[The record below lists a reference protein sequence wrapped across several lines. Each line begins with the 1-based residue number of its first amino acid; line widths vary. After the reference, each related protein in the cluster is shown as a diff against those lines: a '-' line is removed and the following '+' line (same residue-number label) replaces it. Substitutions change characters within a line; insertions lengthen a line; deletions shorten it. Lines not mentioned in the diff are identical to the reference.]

1 MFTHLHTHSHFSFG
15 LGASSPEALAQA
27 AAEHGFRALAC
38 TDTNGVYGAVEFQ
51 GACDVIGVRSILG
64 AHLVA
69 NGQEVVALALDERG
83 WGALCRAITEIHWA
97 NNVVTLRERSD
108 RGDLSPNGS
117 SPLRAAYPERSRR
130 AQGDKRCLSTLLA
143 NDREGLIL
151 LSRDINLLQQILR
164 LSGPGNLYA
173 ELRPGRGRHETLGAA
188 RQMGL
193 PCVATNGVVAAQPED
208 WSRHRLLRAISLNT
222 TLSALPSDQVWPSG
236 ASLCAATELA
246 RHFPDCPEAI
256 RASEE
261 IAEQCRYRI
270 PVGERT
276 VPPRIADTGSAF
288 TQLRELTLE
297 GARRRYRALT
307 PELQDRLD
315 LELGIIAQKGFADYF
330 LVVRDIVQ
338 HAPTHCGRGSVANS
352 VVSYCLGIT
361 HVDPISC
368 GLIFERFLNL
378 QRRDPPDI
386 DLDFPWD
393 ERDKVLAYVF
403 QRYPRLHSAM
413 VANHNTFQARGAL
426 REVAKVHG
434 RPAGEIREITRR
446 IPFFYETGERLHHVV
461 ATHPNFRGLHL
472 TSNWQE
478 FARAA
483 EALVGIP
490 RHLSVHPGGVVI
502 TPRPLTDYVPVEPAA
517 KTLPSLDGSGQ
528 GLPIPV
534 IQFEKDGTE
543 DAGLVKIDLLGNRSL
558 AVIRDAIDAV
568 HGHTT
573 SRIDYTSS
581 DAGDDEGARQL
592 FRTGQTMGVFY
603 TESPASRLLC
613 AKSQADTFDLLVLN
627 TSMIRPASNKYI
639 RIYLDRLRNGTPYEP
654 LDPSLR
660 DTLTESFGIMV
671 YQEDVVNVC
680 ATFAG
685 MPPATGDGLRKALS
699 KKRPA
704 KHLAAYAEEFFTG
717 AMRLGRNPDA
727 AKQVWEMIMSF
738 AGYSFC
744 KGHSCSYIQVAQHSC
759 ALRANHPAEF
769 MAAVLSNGGGFYHAF
784 AYVAEAMRMGLTVLP
799 PDINASDFRC
809 SGKGRELRIGL
820 QFVKG
825 LSADGVE
832 RVLTA
837 RVSGTAGQRD
847 RLLSS
852 TDMGGV
858 LLPSRLPADPLTRPF
873 TSLFDFQARTGIA
886 PSDLR
891 VLIKVGALDSL
902 ADGWTRPMML
912 WLVDSAGQRD
922 RETAGQQQHTLDGAL
937 ADSHCPAV
945 PLSRCPA
952 LREYSPE
959 RRRKEEYEI
968 LGFMTDSHPMQL
980 HAERLG
986 RFHLCR
992 SSDLPQHVGRHVM
1005 AAGMLTTAKPV
1016 HTAKEEP
1023 MEFATFDDGHGLI
1036 EAVLFPDV
1044 YRERG
1049 HVLFDQGPFIF
1060 RGKVEEEFGAVT
1072 LTLTHLDRLERRPA
1086 MSG

>member
-1 MFTHLHTHSHFSFG
+1 MFTHLHTHTHFSFG
-15 LGASSPEALAQA
+15 LGVSSPAVLANA
-27 AAEHGFRALAC
+27 AVELGFSTLAC

-51 GACDVIGVRSILG
+51 RACDAVGIRPILG

-69 NGQEVVALALDERG
+69 DGQETVALAVNERG
-83 WGALCRAITEIHWA
+83 WGALCRAITAIHW
-97 NNVVTLRERSD
+97 
-108 RGDLSPNGS
+108 
-117 SPLRAAYPERSRR
+117 
-130 AQGDKRCLSTLLA
+130 GDKNILPRCPAAPLSRLLA
-143 NDREGLIL
+143 NDRDGLIL
-151 LSRDINLLQQILR
+151 LSRDVGFLERTIH
-164 LSGPGNLYA
+164 LSGPENLYA
-173 ELRPGRGRHETLGAA
+173 ELRPGRRRHETLAAA
-188 RQMGL
+188 RRLGL
-193 PCVATNGVVAAQPED
+193 PGVATNGVVAAKAED
-208 WSRHRLLRAISLNT
+208 WSRHRLLRAIALNT
-222 TLSALPSDQVWPSG
+222 TLSALPAEEVWPHG
-236 ASLCAATELA
+236 AWLCPTDELA
-246 RHFPDCPEAI
+246 RHFPDCPESL
-256 RASEE
+256 RAAMD
-261 IAEQCRYRI
+261 IAEQCLYQI
-270 PVGERT
+270 PIGQRT
-276 VPPRIADTGSAF
+276 VPPRVADTGSAF
-288 TQLRELTLE
+288 AQLRELTLE
-297 GARRRYRALT
+297 GARWRYREIT
-307 PELQDRLD
+307 PELRNRLD
-315 LELGIIAQKGFADYF
+315 LELGVIGQKGFADYF
-330 LVVRDIVQ
+330 LVVRDIVR

-361 HVDPISC
+361 HVDPIRC

-378 QRRDPPDI
+378 ERQDPPDI

-403 QRYPRLHSAM
+403 RHYPHLHSAM
-413 VANHNTFQARGAL
+413 VANHNTFQSRGAL

-434 RPAGEIREITRR
+434 RPAGEIREVTRR
-446 IPFFYETGERLHHVV
+446 IPFFYETGERLDKLI

-472 TSNWQE
+472 ASNWQD

-483 EALVGIP
+483 ESLVGVP

-502 TPRPLTDYVPVEPAA
+502 TPTPLTNYVPVECAA
-517 KTLPSLDGSGQ
+517 KTLDGFPD
-528 GLPIPV
+528 LPVPV

-573 SRIDYTSS
+573 HRIDYTSS
-581 DAGDDEGARQL
+581 AAGDDEGARKL

-613 AKSQADTFDLLVLN
+613 AKSQADTFELLVLN

-639 RIYLDRLRNGTPYEP
+639 RLYLERLRNRTPYEP
-654 LDPSLR
+654 LDPSLK

-680 ATFAG
+680 GTFAG

-784 AYVAEAMRMGLTVLP
+784 AYVAEAIRMGLRILP
-799 PDINASDFRC
+799 PDVNASDFRC
-809 SGKGRELRIGL
+809 SGKGREIRIGL

-825 LSADGVE
+825 LAGDAVE
-832 RVLTA
+832 RVLTV
-837 RVSGTAGQRD
+837 RDSGTAGQRD
-847 RLLSS
+847 SLLSS
-852 TDMGGV
+852 ARLGGV

-873 TSLFDFQARTGIA
+873 RSLIDFRARTGIT
-886 PSDLR
+886 PGDLR
-891 VLIKVGALDSL
+891 PLIKVGALDSI
-902 ADGWTRPMML
+902 AGGWTRPMML
-912 WLVDSAGQRD
+912 WAVDAGGQADRRTDGQLKHTGELHAAEQTVRLSARPPVRPPD
-922 RETAGQQQHTLDGAL
+922 WFSDLRPT
-937 ADSHCPAV
+937 V
-945 PLSRCPA
+945 PVLK
-952 LREYSPE
+952 EYSPE
-959 RRRKEEYEI
+959 RRRQEEYAA
-968 LGFMTDSHPMQL
+968 LGFITDAHPMQL
-980 HAERLG
+980 HADRLR
-986 RFHLCR
+986 RFRLCR
-992 SSDLPQHVGRHVM
+992 STDLHQHVGRHVL

-1023 MEFATFDDGHGLI
+1023 MEFATFDDGYGLI
-1036 EAVLFPDV
+1036 EAVLFPQV

-1072 LTLTHLDRLERRPA
+1072 LTITHLERLERARIN
-1086 MSG
+1086 SGR

>member
-1 MFTHLHTHSHFSFG
+1 MYTHLHTHSHFSFG
-15 LGASSPEALAQA
+15 LGASSPEVLAQA
-27 AAEHGFRALAC
+27 AAERGFGALAC

-51 GACDVIGVRSILG
+51 RACDAVGVRPILG

-69 NGQEVVALALDERG
+69 DGQEVVALAMNERG
-83 WGALCRAITEIHWA
+83 WGALCRAITAIHWRA
-97 NNVVTLRERSD
+97 GGRADGRIVAPIDPSACPSVR
-108 RGDLSPNGS
+108 LS
-117 SPLRAAYPERSRR
+117 A
-130 AQGDKRCLSTLLA
+130 LLA

-151 LSRDINLLQQILR
+151 LSRDIAFLEQTHR
-164 LSGPGNLYA
+164 LSGPENLYA
-173 ELRPGRGRHETLGAA
+173 ELRPGRKRHETLAAA
-188 RQMGL
+188 RRLGL
-193 PCVATNGVVAAQPED
+193 PAVATNGVVAAHEKD
-208 WSRHRLLRAISLNT
+208 WSRHRLLRAIALNT
-222 TLSALPSDQVWPSG
+222 TLSALPSDEVWPTG
-236 ASLCAATELA
+236 AWLCPTGDLA

-256 RASEE
+256 RAAMV
-261 IAEQCRYRI
+261 IAERCRYRI
-270 PVGERT
+270 PIGQRT

-288 TQLRELTLE
+288 AQLKELTLQ
-297 GARRRYRALT
+297 GARWRYREIT
-307 PELQDRLD
+307 PELQARLN
-315 LELGIIAQKGFADYF
+315 LELGIIGQKGFADYF

-361 HVDPISC
+361 HVDPIRC

-378 QRRDPPDI
+378 ERRDPPDI

-403 QRYPRLHSAM
+403 RQYPRMHSAM

-426 REVAKVHG
+426 REIAKVHG
-434 RPAGEIREITRR
+434 RPAGEIREVTRR
-446 IPFFYETGERLHHVV
+446 IPFFYETGERLDRLV
-461 ATHPNFRGLHL
+461 ATHPNFRGLQLASH
-472 TSNWQE
+472 WQD
-478 FARAA
+478 FARFA
-483 EALVGIP
+483 EDLVGVP

-502 TPRPLTDYVPVEPAA
+502 TPTPLTDYVPVERAA
-517 KTLPSLDGSGQ
+517 KTLDPSLCSGQ
-528 GLPIPV
+528 PPTIPV

-573 SRIDYTSS
+573 HRIDYTSS
-581 DAGDDEGARQL
+581 AAGDDEGAKAL

-613 AKSQADTFDLLVLN
+613 AKSQADTFELLVLN

-639 RIYLDRLRNGTPYEP
+639 RLYLERLREGMPYEP

-660 DTLTESFGIMV
+660 DTLSESFGIMV

-727 AKQVWEMIMSF
+727 AKEVWEMIMSF

-799 PDINASDFRC
+799 PDVNASDFRC
-809 SGKGRELRIGL
+809 NGKGREIRIGL

-825 LSADGVE
+825 LSRDGVE
-832 RVLTA
+832 RIFA
-837 RVSGTAGQRD
+837 AP
-847 RLLSS
+847 
-852 TDMGGV
+852 
-858 LLPSRLPADPLTRPF
+858 LPFRT
-873 TSLFDFQARTGIA
+873 LFDFRARTGIA

-891 VLIKVGALDSL
+891 LLIKVGALDSI
-902 ADGWTRPMML
+902 AGGWTRPMML
-912 WLVDSAGQRD
+912 WLVDSGGRAVGRSVG
-922 RETAGQQQHTLDGAL
+922 RSQHTRELHAAEQTDRLSARPTVRPPDWFSEL
-937 ADSHCPAV
+937 PPAV
-945 PLSRCPA
+945 PI

-959 RRRKEEYEI
+959 RRRREEYAT
-968 LGFMTDSHPMQL
+968 LGFITDAHPMQL
-980 HAERLG
+980 HADQLG
-986 RFHLCR
+986 RYRLCR
-992 SSDLPQHVGRHVM
+992 STELHQHVGRHVL
-1005 AAGMLTTAKPV
+1005 AAGMLITAKPV
-1016 HTAKEEP
+1016 HTATDEP

-1036 EAVLFPDV
+1036 EAVLFPGI

-1072 LTLTHLDRLERRPA
+1072 LTITQIDRLERMRA
-1086 MSG
+1086 RLR

>member
-1 MFTHLHTHSHFSFG
+1 MGRRWWRWQWTSGGGERCVAQLQRSTG
-15 LGASSPEALAQA
+15 DGGAADGADWQRPAL
-27 AAEHGFRALAC
+27 
-38 TDTNGVYGAVEFQ
+38 
-51 GACDVIGVRSILG
+51 
-64 AHLVA
+64 
-69 NGQEVVALALDERG
+69 
-83 WGALCRAITEIHWA
+83 
-97 NNVVTLRERSD
+97 
-108 RGDLSPNGS
+108 
-117 SPLRAAYPERSRR
+117 RR
-130 AQGDKRCLSTLLA
+130 QTPVLSTLLA
-143 NDREGLIL
+143 NDRDGLVL
-151 LSRDINLLQQILR
+151 LSRDIVFLEQILR
-164 LSGPGNLYA
+164 LSGPENLYA
-173 ELRPGRGRHETLGAA
+173 ELRPGRRRHETLGAA
-188 RQMGL
+188 RRMGL
-193 PCVATNGVVAAQPED
+193 PCVATNGVVAARPED

-222 TLSALPSDQVWPSG
+222 TLSALPSDQVWPTG
-236 ASLCAATELA
+236 ASLCATAELA

-256 RASEE
+256 RAAEE

-276 VPPRIADTGSAF
+276 VPPRITDTGSAF

-297 GARRRYRALT
+297 GARRRYRAIT
-307 PELQDRLD
+307 PELQDRLN

-393 ERDKVLAYVF
+393 ERDRVLAYVF

-517 KTLPSLDGSGQ
+517 KTLPSLDGPGQ
-528 GLPIPV
+528 GLPVPV

-613 AKSQADTFDLLVLN
+613 AKSRADTFDLLVLN

-639 RIYLDRLRNGTPYEP
+639 RIYLERLRNGTPYEP
-654 LDPSLR
+654 LDPCLR

-809 SGKGRELRIGL
+809 IGKGRELRIGL

-825 LSADGVE
+825 LSADAVE
-832 RVLTA
+832 RILAA
-837 RVSGTAGQRD
+837 RTRGGGAAGQ
-847 RLLSS
+847 
-852 TDMGGV
+852 
-858 LLPSRLPADPLTRPF
+858 
-873 TSLFDFQARTGIA
+873 
-886 PSDLR
+886 
-891 VLIKVGALDSL
+891 
-902 ADGWTRPMML
+902 
-912 WLVDSAGQRD
+912 
-922 RETAGQQQHTLDGAL
+922 
-937 ADSHCPAV
+937 
-945 PLSRCPA
+945 
-952 LREYSPE
+952 
-959 RRRKEEYEI
+959 
-968 LGFMTDSHPMQL
+968 
-980 HAERLG
+980 
-986 RFHLCR
+986 
-992 SSDLPQHVGRHVM
+992 
-1005 AAGMLTTAKPV
+1005 
-1016 HTAKEEP
+1016 
-1023 MEFATFDDGHGLI
+1023 
-1036 EAVLFPDV
+1036 
-1044 YRERG
+1044 
-1049 HVLFDQGPFIF
+1049 
-1060 RGKVEEEFGAVT
+1060 
-1072 LTLTHLDRLERRPA
+1072 
-1086 MSG
+1086 